1 MKKRGAEAPP
11 SRSEPMILF
20 YHKGVRLQMTNEEL
34 AALLQDGGGEDELL
48 CLWAQVRRFAA
59 SQARR
64 WARASTGVE
73 VEDLL
78 QVGFLALMDAVGT
91 WNRDAAMFITW
102 YTIRLKGAFTEAVGL
117 RTARQRNDPLRGAVS
132 LDAPVGHD
140 AEDLFT
146 MLDILADPTA
156 EREMDGLAERDFATE
171 RSRVL
176 HRLLDQLDETQR
188 QAVLLVHGFGLT
200 VPQAAARL
208 QLDAA
213 TVRSAADSGLRLLRR
228 PANARQLIALR
239 T

>member
-1 MKKRGAEAPP
+1 
-11 SRSEPMILF
+11 
-20 YHKGVRLQMTNEEL
+20 MTNEEL
-34 AALLQDGGGEDELL
+34 AALLQDGSGGEDELL

-91 WNRDAAMFITW
+91 WNRDTGMFLTW
-102 YTIRLKGAFTEAVGL
+102 YTLRLKGAFTEAVGL

-140 AEDLFT
+140 EADPFT
-146 MLDILADPTA
+146 LLDILEDSTA
-156 EREMDGLAERDFATE
+156 ERAMDGLAERDLAEE
-171 RSRVL
+171 RSRTL
-176 HRLLDQLDETQR
+176 HRLLEQLDETQR
-188 QAVLLVHGFGLT
+188 QAVWLVHGVGFT

-228 PANARQLIALR
+228 PANARQLLGLR

>member
-1 MKKRGAEAPP
+1 
-11 SRSEPMILF
+11 
-20 YHKGVRLQMTNEEL
+20 MTNEEL
-34 AALLQDGGGEDELL
+34 AALLQDGFGGEDELL
-48 CLWAQVRRFAA
+48 RLWDQVRRFAA
-59 SQARR
+59 AQARR
-64 WARASTGVE
+64 WARASGIDID
-73 VEDLL
+73 DLM
-78 QVGFLALMDAVGT
+78 QEAFVALMDAVGT

-140 AEDLFT
+140 AEDPFT

-156 EREMDGLAERDFATE
+156 EREMDGLAERDFSAE

-228 PANARQLIALR
+228 PANARQLLGLR

>member
-1 MKKRGAEAPP
+1 
-11 SRSEPMILF
+11 
-20 YHKGVRLQMTNEEL
+20 MTNEEL
-34 AALLQDGGGEDELL
+34 AALLQDGSGGEDELL

-78 QVGFLALMDAVGT
+78 QVGFLALLDALEG
-91 WNRDAAMFITW
+91 WNQEEGAFLTW
-102 YTIRLKGAFTEAVGL
+102 YSILLKGAFTEAVGL
-117 RTARQRNDPLRGAVS
+117 RTARQRNDPLRVAVS
-132 LDAPVGHD
+132 LDAPVGRD
-140 AEDLFT
+140 ADDPFT
-146 MLDILADPTA
+146 LLDVLEDPTA
-156 EREMDGLAERDFATE
+156 EREMDVLAERDLAEE
-171 RSRVL
+171 RFRL
-176 HRLLDQLDETQR
+176 PHRLLDQLDETQR
-188 QAVLLVHGFGLT
+188 QAVLLVHGFGFT

-228 PANARQLIALR
+228 PANARQLLGLR

>member
-1 MKKRGAEAPP
+1 
-11 SRSEPMILF
+11 
-20 YHKGVRLQMTNEEL
+20 MTNEQL
-34 AALLQDGGGEDELL
+34 AALLQDGGGGEDELL
-48 CLWAQVRRFAA
+48 RLWDQVRRFAA
-59 SQARR
+59 AQARR
-64 WARASTGVE
+64 WGRASGIDID
-73 VEDLL
+73 DLM
-78 QVGFLALMDAVGT
+78 QEAFVALMDALGT

-102 YTIRLKGAFTEAVGL
+102 YTLRLKGAFTEAVGL

-156 EREMDGLAERDFATE
+156 EREMDGLAERDFAAE
-171 RSRVL
+171 RSRLL
-176 HRLLDQLDETQR
+176 HLLLDQLDETQR
-188 QAVLLVHGFGLT
+188 QAVWLVHGFGLT

-213 TVRSAADSGLRLLRR
+213 TVRSAADSGLRFLRR
-228 PANARQLIALR
+228 PANARQLLGLR

>member
-1 MKKRGAEAPP
+1 
-11 SRSEPMILF
+11 
-20 YHKGVRLQMTNEEL
+20 MTNEEL
-34 AALLQDGGGEDELL
+34 AALLQDGSGGEDELL
-48 CLWAQVRRFAA
+48 CLWDQVRRFAA

-78 QVGFLALMDAVGT
+78 QAGFLAFMDALGT

-102 YTIRLKGAFTEAVGL
+102 YSIQLKGAFTEAAGL
-117 RTARQRNDPLRGAVS
+117 RTMRQRNDPLRGAVS

-140 AEDLFT
+140 EADPLT
-146 MLDILADPTA
+146 LLDVLEDPTA
-156 EREMDGLAERDFATE
+156 ERAMQGVMERDFATE
-171 RSRVL
+171 RSRTL

-188 QAVLLVHGFGLT
+188 QAVWLVHGFGFT

-228 PANARQLIALR
+228 PANARQLLGLR

>member
-1 MKKRGAEAPP
+1 
-11 SRSEPMILF
+11 
-20 YHKGVRLQMTNEEL
+20 MTNEEL
-34 AALLQDGGGEDELL
+34 AALLQDGSGGEDELL

-91 WNRDAAMFITW
+91 WNRDTGMFLTW
-102 YTIRLKGAFTEAVGL
+102 YTLRLKGAFTEAVGL

-140 AEDLFT
+140 EADPFT
-146 MLDILADPTA
+146 LLDILEDSTA
-156 EREMDGLAERDFATE
+156 ERAMDGLAERDLAEE

-176 HRLLDQLDETQR
+176 HRLLNQLDEPQR
-188 QAVLLVHGFGLT
+188 QAVWLVHGIGLT

-228 PANARQLIALR
+228 PANARQLLGLR

>member
-1 MKKRGAEAPP
+1 
-11 SRSEPMILF
+11 
-20 YHKGVRLQMTNEEL
+20 MTNEEL
-34 AALLQDGGGEDELL
+34 AALLQDGGGGEDELL
-48 CLWAQVRRFAA
+48 RLWDQVRRFAA
-59 SQARR
+59 AQARR
-64 WARASTGVE
+64 WGRASGIDID
-73 VEDLL
+73 DLM
-78 QVGFLALMDAVGT
+78 QEAFVALMDALGT

-102 YTIRLKGAFTEAVGL
+102 YTLRLKGAFTEAVGL

-140 AEDLFT
+140 AEDPFT

-156 EREMDGLAERDFATE
+156 EREMDGLAERDFSAE

-228 PANARQLIALR
+228 PANARQLLGLR

>member
-1 MKKRGAEAPP
+1 
-11 SRSEPMILF
+11 
-20 YHKGVRLQMTNEEL
+20 MTNEEL
-34 AALLQDGGGEDELL
+34 AALLQDGFGGEDELL
-48 CLWAQVRRFAA
+48 RLWDQVRRFAA
-59 SQARR
+59 AQARR
-64 WARASTGVE
+64 WARASGIDID
-73 VEDLL
+73 DLMREAF
-78 QVGFLALMDAVGT
+78 VALMDAVGT

-140 AEDLFT
+140 AEDPFT

-156 EREMDGLAERDFATE
+156 EREMDGLAERDFSAE

-213 TVRSAADSGLRLLRR
+213 TVRSAADSGLRFLRR
-228 PANARQLIALR
+228 PVNARQLIALR

>member
-11 SRSEPMILF
+11 SRCKPMILF
-20 YHKGVRLQMTNEEL
+20 YHKGARLQMTNEEL
-34 AALLQDGGGEDELL
+34 AALLQDGFGGEDELL
-48 CLWAQVRRFAA
+48 RLWDQVRRFAA
-59 SQARR
+59 AQARR
-64 WARASTGVE
+64 WARASGIDID
-73 VEDLL
+73 DLM
-78 QVGFLALMDAVGT
+78 QEAFVALMDALGT

-102 YTIRLKGAFTEAVGL
+102 YTLRIKGAFTEAVGL

-140 AEDLFT
+140 EADPFT

-156 EREMDGLAERDFATE
+156 ERAMDGLAERDLAEE
-171 RSRVL
+171 RSRTL

-188 QAVLLVHGFGLT
+188 QAVWLVHGFGLT

-213 TVRSAADSGLRLLRR
+213 TVRSAADSGMRILRK
-228 PANARQLIALR
+228 PANARQLLGLR

>member
-1 MKKRGAEAPP
+1 
-11 SRSEPMILF
+11 
-20 YHKGVRLQMTNEEL
+20 MTNEEL
-34 AALLQDGGGEDELL
+34 AALLQDGSGGEDELL
-48 CLWAQVRRFAA
+48 CLWDQVRRFAA

-102 YTIRLKGAFTEAVGL
+102 YTLRLKGAFTEAVGL

-140 AEDLFT
+140 E
-146 MLDILADPTA
+146 ADPLTLLDVLEDPAA
-156 EREMDGLAERDFATE
+156 ERAMQDLMERDFATE
-171 RSRVL
+171 RFRAL

>member
-1 MKKRGAEAPP
+1 
-11 SRSEPMILF
+11 
-20 YHKGVRLQMTNEEL
+20 MTNEEL
-34 AALLQDGGGEDELL
+34 AAKIQDGGGDEEDLL
-48 CLWAQVRRFAA
+48 LLWAQVRRFAA

-78 QVGFLALMDAVGT
+78 QVGFLALLDALGT

-140 AEDLFT
+140 AEDPFT

-156 EREMDGLAERDFATE
+156 ERAMENMAERDFSAE

-228 PANARQLIALR
+228 PANARQLLGLR